1 MDWDGESALW
11 LQCFY
16 GAVGGML
23 LRLSDIKRKQKGFFT
38 QAIRGFFLVTLV
50 FAYCLPQGLLD
61 PLVLCGLVAGGLVVY
76 YPSRYLPA
84 LSLLPSLPLLLRYV
98 VTLLP
103 FRVIA
108 LPPILRICFL

>member
-38 QAIRGFFLVTLV
+38 QAIRGFFLVTL
-50 FAYCLPQGLLD
+50 D
-61 PLVLCGLVAGGLVVY
+61 
-76 YPSRYLPA
+76 
-84 LSLLPSLPLLLRYV
+84 
-98 VTLLP
+98 
-103 FRVIA
+103 
-108 LPPILRICFL
+108 PILVSYAGPCCKALASLAFGLKGGEVWWQFFLLKN